1 MTIYIYF
8 YSNSGTEFFRNLRWM
23 PSGPSDLLTFNF
35 LSSSF
40 YKHTH
45 THKNTY
51 IERFFFSWNICQRD
65 GTFTL
70 WNSPTPSLFIIL
82 SGKDLGKEIV
92 ESICNILIFSDYSL
106 ISWGTCWFLW
116 LTDPDTLQHELVISL
131 WLYRPSLFSSFPFNT
146 YLPMHFILC
155 HKHANRT

>member
-35 LSSSF
+35 LSSSL

-51 IERFFFSWNICQRD
+51 IERFFFFLKHLSKRWHLYSLEFSHSKFIHHSQWQRPRKRNR
-65 GTFTL
+65 GKHLQHSYLL
-70 WNSPTPSLFIIL
+70 WLLP
-82 SGKDLGKEIV
+82 
-92 ESICNILIFSDYSL
+92 NILRDLL
-106 ISWGTCWFLW
+106 ISVTYWSWYTSAWAR
-116 LTDPDTLQHELVISL
+116 
-131 WLYRPSLFSSFPFNT
+131 YFPLAIQTF
-146 YLPMHFILC
+146 PILIIPI
-155 HKHANRT
+155 